1 MNKNTCYI
9 FIIIIVLLVSM
20 YTLNISNEKFT
31 LNEPIHP
38 KTLYLVW
45 RNKSDIRTNDG
56 IGYKMFGAIFAYQ
69 LCKENNINF
78 KIDATDDICNDFL
91 KNVSSNEH
99 AEIKSQELL
108 IFKYNDEIDTYSVIK
123 DKLANADKIYVYI
136 SKYPKYQLT
145 EEDKVFAKF
154 LLQPKPELQTEFE
167 SKISTLPPD
176 YGVKHFRYNDAIFS
190 IDIEFNDPIYSKFLN
205 ILEQNYATT
214 DVVISNSKIIKQYMK
229 MVYFEKYKTKINVIM
244 CGNQICNV
252 QHIGQ
257 STDLESVKNS
267 FIEFYIICNAK
278 YIKSYTSYNTPC
290 NFVYLPSLLYNI
302 PFDSSHVT

>member
-1 MNKNTCYI
+1 
-9 FIIIIVLLVSM
+9 M

-31 LNEPIHP
+31 TNEPIHP

-45 RNKSDIRTNDG
+45 RNKTDQRTNDG
-56 IGYKMFGAIFAYQ
+56 IGYKIFGAIFAYQ

-78 KIDATDDICNDFL
+78 KIDATDDICSNFL
-91 KNVSSNEH
+91 KNVSSDEH
-99 AEIKSQELL
+99 DKIKNQELF
-108 IFKYNDEIDTYSVIK
+108 IFKYNDEIDPYSVIK
-123 DKLANADKIYVYI
+123 QKLANTDKIYVYI

-167 SKISTLPPD
+167 RKISTLPEN
-176 YGVKHFRYNDAIFS
+176 YGIKQFRYNDAIFS
-190 IDIEFNDPIYSKFLN
+190 MDIEFNDGFYNKFLN
-205 ILEQNYATT
+205 SLEENYATT
-214 DVVISNSKIIKQYMK
+214 DVILSNSKIVKQYMK

-257 STDLESVKNS
+257 STDIELVKNS
-267 FIEFYIICNAK
+267 FIEFYIACNAK
-278 YIKSYTSYNTPC
+278 YIKSYTSYDTPC

-302 PFDSSHVT
+302 PFETSYIK